1 MAQFNI
7 FRVAKLAISTVT
19 NGDFYTHKI
28 ITVDVDGMRDEVN
41 FCYTK
46 DGKELITSMNGKR
59 ISKEA

>member
-7 FRVAKLAISTVT
+7 FRVAKLAITT
-19 NGDFYTHKI
+19 FNNGDFCTHKI
-28 ITVDVDGMRDEVN
+28 ITIDVDGMRDEVN